1 MKIFNQLGYKVLDIE
16 VDDNSYRHRVIM
28 GEHSLTL
35 YYSLPEHVELPVGSY
50 CEFQGE
56 TFTLERPEAFK
67 MKHSRY
73 FEYTVTME
81 APEAKAK
88 IWKFR
93 NTVDGRLKFSLT
105 AKPVEH
111 LQMFVDNMNRR
122 DKGWTVGDC
131 IDGVEQCINYDHA
144 FCLDAL
150 KQQASEFKTE
160 YEFKGK
166 RVSLKKVE
174 YNKTYPLP
182 LSYGR
187 GNGFKSGVGRTNTGE
202 QPPVEILYVQGG
214 TDNLDPSKYGASELR
229 LPKSQ
234 QLGFDGEHFDTE
246 DGFNQDSSRLY
257 ITDEDGLSIRRYDK
271 QLASLAEDSLDCSS
285 ISPKR
290 VGEVSKVITVDA
302 ETNFYDFTDTTIPE
316 TLNFEECLIEGE
328 TMTVIFQTGMLAGRE
343 FEVKYYHEAKTV
355 RGVKKEA
362 RRFELVPQEIDGQT
376 MPNETFKPREGDK
389 YAVFNCMMPDA
400 YICDNK
406 TKTGAS
412 WDMFREAVKYLFDN
426 EDTKLTFTGELDGI
440 WAKKDWLNIGG
451 RIVLGGFIRFTDP
464 RFQPDPVLVR
474 ITGIKDY
481 INKPYS
487 PVIELS
493 NTTVSGGVSSTLK
506 ELQSQEVLIEDNQRA
521 ALQFT
526 KRRFRDARETIAM
539 LEASL
544 LDNFTGSISPIAV
557 QTMSLLVGDE
567 SLQFRFVSSR
577 TNPVQVAHA
586 ITWDNEQ
593 KQLTA
598 EAGII
603 QHMTLGIS
611 SLSSSHDTSEYRFW
625 DVEEY
630 MSGRIEEGE
639 KKFYLY
645 AKVSE
650 TGQTGS
656 FLLSETAIKMGQV
669 SGFYHLLVGV
679 LNSEYD
685 GERSFVTLYG
695 FTEVL
700 PGRVTTD
707 RVVSGDGQS
716 YFDMIANALKLGNKL
731 SFNTQGDGLLRLRG
745 TLVQNEGGDES
756 YIGCYRGVWNA
767 AYVYYNGD
775 EVTFTA
781 NGLTSTYRYVYAT
794 PSRGVVPTNPTYW
807 QILAE
812 GQKGDKGD
820 KGDDGA
826 DGIDG
831 LSPNTAYK
839 STVFKRSNTAPT
851 TPTGGSYANPVPT
864 GWSDGVPSG
873 EEKLWASTRIFS
885 SDGLDP
891 QQASWTTPRQMT
903 DTADFDVEFS
913 SVDNPS
919 APTGHPNTNSQWTNT
934 ASKATIWMATAV
946 KNNGV
951 WGAWQISRIKGE
963 KGEDGTSIKIKGTVS
978 SVSDLP
984 TPPADS
990 SDCYIV
996 GQNLYVWDGDSWVNA
1011 GQFKGDKG
1019 DSGADGLDG
1028 VNAYVHIKYAK
1039 SLTEG
1044 DWSDNNGETP
1054 DKYIG
1059 IYCDSLPTDSMT
1071 WSKYSWSKWKGDDGF
1086 GYEYIYKRTTNQIAP
1101 STPTTTSQNDDY
1113 VPSGWTDN
1121 PSGVSADYPY
1131 EWVCYRKKVDG
1142 VWGAFKGSAS
1152 DPTQASL
1159 WARYALPTNI
1169 NLLEGTGF
1177 QNEEFKRF
1185 WDVVDSCSVKSGVT
1199 VNDYKGNILTGTS
1212 GYQGRNAFR
1221 VGTKYSLNSINYKE
1235 VLRQPIRKKLKPS
1248 TWYTL
1253 SYWQRCSADSFM
1265 YEDITGSG
1273 YPFKRYELCLR
1284 SGQKYRCSVT
1294 GFVSSAA
1301 YLAGLSLSVFIYN
1314 SDWSWSKSV
1323 HIKSMA
1329 ETTATIDFDNV
1340 PADGTYYIGVYAYPN
1355 TETREDVTIR
1365 RLYLYNLNAH
1375 AAAYIFPSII
1385 DTSYAGIVDGVSKT
1399 LNSDGATYH
1408 GHGYWAFHSFTF
1420 RTKATIPT
1428 AEQYVLFRLL
1438 PALTEAGNIY
1448 HTDICMPKLEEGKEA
1463 TPYTEHDNDGHA
1475 PYYELR
1481 YAKNASTSVPPSLDI
1496 TALEPSGWST
1506 IQPSVSAFEYL
1517 WMTTAKKNFD
1527 GSLLE
1532 TWSTPVRVTPYDG
1545 KDGRDGVN
1553 GSSPVMVY
1561 RGVYDSSKTYYG
1573 NANRLDCVKSGD
1585 TYYIARIDAGT
1596 FSNVAPPNTNKW
1608 NSFGASFESVAT
1620 NLLLAENANIGDWFM
1635 SGGKIVS
1642 TLSSG
1647 DIIELD
1653 AKNNRI
1659 YIKSATS
1666 GGDYAVET
1674 GLGSQ
1679 IELNAATGIIEAR
1692 SNGSTSAVSYMS
1704 PSGIFANRAG
1714 TRCVAASSGLDQR
1727 AAICGLGYGN
1737 LNKTEWDTGESTLL
1751 AAVYGYA
1758 SNSGTAPA
1766 FGGYFFNLKANGLT
1780 LGIKKIF
1787 GTSTST
1793 TYLTDAQTLVVGL
1806 SSVKQNV
1813 YLPASDKQGQ
1823 TIILK
1828 QLWTGYMRV
1837 YPRSG
1842 YKLFDDSTENEY
1854 YDVGQGQ
1861 CLIAHFVK
1869 FSINGENVSVW
1880 TLSRFKY

>member
-316 TLNFEECLIEGE
+316 TLNFEDCLIEGE

-376 MPNETFKPREGDK
+376 MPNETFKPSEGDK

-406 TKTGAS
+406 TKKGAS

-493 NTTVSGGVSSTLK
+493 NTTVSGSVSSTLK

-745 TLVQNEGGDES
+745 TIVQNEGGDES

-781 NGLTSTYRYVYAT
+781 NGLTSTYRYVYST

-919 APTGHPNTNSQWTNT
+919 APSGHPNTNSQWTNT

-984 TPPADS
+984 TPPADP

-996 GQNLYVWDGDSWVNA
+996 GQNLYVWDGDSWINA

-1039 SLTEG
+1039 SLKTN

-1059 IYCDSLPTDSMT
+1059 IYCDSLPTDSLT

-1086 GYEYIYKRTTNQIAP
+1086 GYEYIYKRTTSSSAP
-1101 STPTTTSQNDDY
+1101 STPTGTSQNDDY
-1113 VPSGWTDN
+1113 VPSGWTDD
-1121 PSGVSADYPY
+1121 PSGVNGTYKY
-1131 EWVCYRKKVDG
+1131 EWLCYRKKVDG
-1142 VWGAFKGSAS
+1142 KWGSFIGSA
-1152 DPTQASL
+1152 ANNAVAAL
-1159 WARYALPTNI
+1159 WAKF
-1169 NLLEGTGF
+1169 GTDG
-1177 QNEEFKRF
+1177 
-1185 WDVVDSCSVKSGVT
+1185 
-1199 VNDYKGNILTGTS
+1199 
-1212 GYQGRNAFR
+1212 
-1221 VGTKYSLNSINYKE
+1221 
-1235 VLRQPIRKKLKPS
+1235 
-1248 TWYTL
+1248 
-1253 SYWQRCSADSFM
+1253 
-1265 YEDITGSG
+1265 
-1273 YPFKRYELCLR
+1273 
-1284 SGQKYRCSVT
+1284 
-1294 GFVSSAA
+1294 
-1301 YLAGLSLSVFIYN
+1301 
-1314 SDWSWSKSV
+1314 
-1323 HIKSMA
+1323 
-1329 ETTATIDFDNV
+1329 
-1340 PADGTYYIGVYAYPN
+1340 ADG
-1355 TETREDVTIR
+1355 
-1365 RLYLYNLNAH
+1365 
-1375 AAAYIFPSII
+1375 S
-1385 DTSYAGIVDGVSKT
+1385 DG
-1399 LNSDGATYH
+1399 SDGA
-1408 GHGYWAFHSFTF
+1408 
-1420 RTKATIPT
+1420 
-1428 AEQYVLFRLL
+1428 
-1438 PALTEAGNIY
+1438 
-1448 HTDICMPKLEEGKEA
+1448 D
-1463 TPYTEHDNDGHA
+1463 A
-1475 PYYELR
+1475 PYYEIR
-1481 YAKNASTSVPPSLDI
+1481 YAKNGSTTTAPSLTK
-1496 TALEPSGWST
+1496 TALNPSGWT
-1506 IQPSVSAFEYL
+1506 TTQPSVSTGYYL
-1517 WMTTAKKNFD
+1517 WMTIAKKSAD
-1527 GSLLE
+1527 GSTLIE
-1532 TWSTPVRVTPYDG
+1532 QWSTPIRITPYDG
-1545 KDGRDGVN
+1545 TDGKDGK
-1553 GSSPVMVY
+1553 SYAPVMVY
-1561 RGVYDSSKTYYG
+1561 RGVYSASKTYYG

-1674 GLGSQ
+1674 GLGSK

-1737 LNKTEWDTGESTLL
+1737 LNKTERESGESTLL

>member
-316 TLNFEECLIEGE
+316 TLNFEDCLIEGE

-343 FEVKYYHEAKTV
+343 FEVKYYHKAKTV

-376 MPNETFKPREGDK
+376 MPNETFKPSEGDK

-493 NTTVSGGVSSTLK
+493 NTTVSGSVSSTLK

-544 LDNFTGSISPIAV
+544 LENFTGSISPIAV

-781 NGLTSTYRYVYAT
+781 NGLTSTCRYVYAT

-919 APTGHPNTNSQWTNT
+919 APTGHPNTNRQWTNT
-934 ASKATIWMATAV
+934 ASEATIWMATAV

-984 TPPADS
+984 TPPADP

-1039 SLTEG
+1039 SLTTN
-1044 DWSDNNGETP
+1044 DWSANNGETP

-1086 GYEYIYKRTTNQIAP
+1086 GYEYIYKRTTTSSAP
-1101 STPTTTSQNDDY
+1101 STPTGTSQNDDY
-1113 VPSGWTDN
+1113 VPSGWTDD
-1121 PSGVSADYPY
+1121 PSGVNGTYKY
-1131 EWVCYRKKVDG
+1131 EWLCYRKKVDG
-1142 VWGAFKGSAS
+1142 KWGSFIGSA
-1152 DPTQASL
+1152 ANNAVAAL
-1159 WARYALPTNI
+1159 WAKF
-1169 NLLEGTGF
+1169 GTDG
-1177 QNEEFKRF
+1177 
-1185 WDVVDSCSVKSGVT
+1185 
-1199 VNDYKGNILTGTS
+1199 
-1212 GYQGRNAFR
+1212 
-1221 VGTKYSLNSINYKE
+1221 
-1235 VLRQPIRKKLKPS
+1235 
-1248 TWYTL
+1248 
-1253 SYWQRCSADSFM
+1253 
-1265 YEDITGSG
+1265 
-1273 YPFKRYELCLR
+1273 
-1284 SGQKYRCSVT
+1284 
-1294 GFVSSAA
+1294 
-1301 YLAGLSLSVFIYN
+1301 
-1314 SDWSWSKSV
+1314 
-1323 HIKSMA
+1323 
-1329 ETTATIDFDNV
+1329 
-1340 PADGTYYIGVYAYPN
+1340 ADG
-1355 TETREDVTIR
+1355 
-1365 RLYLYNLNAH
+1365 
-1375 AAAYIFPSII
+1375 S
-1385 DTSYAGIVDGVSKT
+1385 DG
-1399 LNSDGATYH
+1399 SDGA
-1408 GHGYWAFHSFTF
+1408 
-1420 RTKATIPT
+1420 
-1428 AEQYVLFRLL
+1428 
-1438 PALTEAGNIY
+1438 
-1448 HTDICMPKLEEGKEA
+1448 D
-1463 TPYTEHDNDGHA
+1463 A
-1475 PYYELR
+1475 PYYEIR
-1481 YAKNASTSVPPSLDI
+1481 YAKNGSTTTAPSLTK
-1496 TALEPSGWST
+1496 TALNPSGWST
-1506 IQPSVSAFEYL
+1506 TQPSVSTGYYL
-1517 WMTTAKKNFD
+1517 WMTIAKKSAD
-1527 GSLLE
+1527 GSTLIE
-1532 TWSTPVRVTPYDG
+1532 QWSTPIRITPYDG
-1545 KDGRDGVN
+1545 TDGKDGK
-1553 GSSPVMVY
+1553 SYAPVMVY
-1561 RGVYDSSKTYYG
+1561 RGVYSASKTYYG

-1674 GLGSQ
+1674 GLGSK

-1737 LNKTEWDTGESTLL
+1737 LNKTEWESGESTLL

-1787 GTSTST
+1787 GKSTTT
-1793 TYLTDAQTLVVGL
+1793 TYLTDEQTLVVGL

>member
-246 DGFNQDSSRLY
+246 DGFNKDSSRLY

-316 TLNFEECLIEGE
+316 TLNFEDCLIEGE

-400 YICDNK
+400 YICDNG
-406 TKTGAS
+406 TKKGAS

-493 NTTVSGGVSSTLK
+493 NTTVSGSVSSTLK

-919 APTGHPNTNSQWTNT
+919 APSGHPNTNSQWTNT

-984 TPPADS
+984 NPPADP

-1086 GYEYIYKRTTNQIAP
+1086 GYEYIYKRTTTSSAP
-1101 STPTTTSQNDDY
+1101 STPTTTSQSDDY
-1113 VPSGWTDN
+1113 VPSGWTDD
-1121 PSGVSADYPY
+1121 PSGVNATYKY
-1131 EWVCYRKKVDG
+1131 EWLCYRKKVDG
-1142 VWGAFKGSAS
+1142 KWGKFIGSA
-1152 DPTQASL
+1152 ANNAVAAL
-1159 WARYALPTNI
+1159 WAKY
-1169 NLLEGTGF
+1169 GTDG
-1177 QNEEFKRF
+1177 
-1185 WDVVDSCSVKSGVT
+1185 
-1199 VNDYKGNILTGTS
+1199 
-1212 GYQGRNAFR
+1212 
-1221 VGTKYSLNSINYKE
+1221 
-1235 VLRQPIRKKLKPS
+1235 
-1248 TWYTL
+1248 
-1253 SYWQRCSADSFM
+1253 
-1265 YEDITGSG
+1265 
-1273 YPFKRYELCLR
+1273 
-1284 SGQKYRCSVT
+1284 
-1294 GFVSSAA
+1294 
-1301 YLAGLSLSVFIYN
+1301 
-1314 SDWSWSKSV
+1314 
-1323 HIKSMA
+1323 
-1329 ETTATIDFDNV
+1329 
-1340 PADGTYYIGVYAYPN
+1340 ADG
-1355 TETREDVTIR
+1355 
-1365 RLYLYNLNAH
+1365 
-1375 AAAYIFPSII
+1375 S
-1385 DTSYAGIVDGVSKT
+1385 DG
-1399 LNSDGATYH
+1399 SDGA
-1408 GHGYWAFHSFTF
+1408 
-1420 RTKATIPT
+1420 
-1428 AEQYVLFRLL
+1428 
-1438 PALTEAGNIY
+1438 
-1448 HTDICMPKLEEGKEA
+1448 D
-1463 TPYTEHDNDGHA
+1463 A
-1475 PYYELR
+1475 PYYEIR
-1481 YAKNASTSVPPSLDI
+1481 YAKNGSTTSAPSLTK
-1496 TALEPSGWST
+1496 TALNPSGWST
-1506 IQPSVSAFEYL
+1506 TQPSVSTGYYL
-1517 WMTTAKKNFD
+1517 WMTIAKKSAD
-1527 GSLLE
+1527 GSTLIE
-1532 TWSTPVRVTPYDG
+1532 QWSTPIRITPYDG
-1545 KDGRDGVN
+1545 TDGKDGK
-1553 GSSPVMVY
+1553 SYAPVMVY
-1561 RGVYDSSKTYYG
+1561 RGVYSASKTYYG

-1737 LNKTEWDTGESTLL
+1737 LNKTEWESGESTLL

-1787 GTSTST
+1787 GTSTSS
-1793 TYLTDAQTLVVGL
+1793 TYLTDDQTLVVGL

-1869 FSINGENVSVW
+1869 FAINGENVSVW

>member
-187 GNGFKSGVGRTNTGE
+187 GNGFKSGVGRTNTGDT
-202 QPPVEILYVQGG
+202 PPVEILYVQGG
-214 TDNLDPSKYGASELR
+214 SDNLDPSKYGASELR
-229 LPKSQ
+229 LPKGK
-234 QLGFDGEHFDTE
+234 QLGYDGEHFDTE
-246 DGFNQDSSRLY
+246 DGFNKAASRLY

-271 QLASLAEDSLDCSS
+271 QLSSLAEDSLDCSS
-285 ISPKR
+285 ICPKR
-290 VGEVSKVITVDA
+290 VGIVSKVITVDRKN
-302 ETNFYDFTDTTIPE
+302 NFYDFTDTTIPE
-316 TLNFEECLIEGE
+316 SLNFEDCLIEGE
-328 TMTVIFQTGMLAGRE
+328 TMTVIFQSGMLAGRE
-343 FEVKYYHEAKTV
+343 FEVKYYHQEKTV
-355 RGVKKEA
+355 REVQKEA
-362 RRFELVPQEIDGQT
+362 RRFEIVPQEIDGQT
-376 MPNETFKPREGDK
+376 MPNETFKPSEGDK
-389 YAVFNCMMPDA
+389 YAVFKCMMPDA
-400 YICDNK
+400 YICDDD

-412 WDMFREAVKYLFDN
+412 WDMFREAVKYIHDN
-426 EDTKLTFTGELDGI
+426 EDTKFTFTGELDGI

-451 RIVLGGFIRFTDP
+451 RIVLGGFILFTDP
-464 RFQPDPVLVR
+464 RFQPDGVLVR

-506 ELQSQEVLIEDNQRA
+506 ELQAQEVLIEDNQRA

-598 EAGII
+598 DAGII

-625 DVEEY
+625 DVENY
-630 MSGRIEEGE
+630 ISGRIEEGE

-707 RVVSGDGQS
+707 RIVSGSGTS
-716 YFDMIANALKLGNKL
+716 YFDMLNNAMKLG
-731 SFNTQGDGLLRLRG
+731 SVFDFNSQGDGKLRLQG
-745 TLVQNEGGDES
+745 TIVQSQSGVEE
-756 YIGCYRGVWNA
+756 YIGCYRGVYNA
-767 AYVYYNGD
+767 AYTYYRGD
-775 EVTFTA
+775 EVTYTA
-781 NGLTSTYRYVYAT
+781 AGLTSTYRYIYAT
-794 PSRGVVPTNPTYW
+794 PTKGVSPKFPVYW
-807 QILAE
+807 QIIAAGSK
-812 GQKGDKGD
+812 GQ
-820 KGDDGA
+820 DGA
-826 DGIDG
+826 DGTSVSIKG
-831 LSPNTAYK
+831 TLS
-839 STVFKRSNTAPT
+839 SESELPT
-851 TPTGGSYANPVPT
+851 TGTAGDAYIIGGNLYVWN
-864 GWSDGVPSG
+864 
-873 EEKLWASTRIFS
+873 S
-885 SDGLDP
+885 SKWENVG
-891 QQASWTTPRQMT
+891 
-903 DTADFDVEFS
+903 
-913 SVDNPS
+913 
-919 APTGHPNTNSQWTNT
+919 
-934 ASKATIWMATAV
+934 
-946 KNNGV
+946 
-951 WGAWQISRIKGE
+951 RIKGE
-963 KGEDGTSIKIKGTVS
+963 KG
-978 SVSDLP
+978 
-984 TPPADS
+984 
-990 SDCYIV
+990 
-996 GQNLYVWDGDSWVNA
+996 
-1011 GQFKGDKG
+1011 DKG
-1019 DSGADGLDG
+1019 D
-1028 VNAYVHIKYAK
+1028 
-1039 SLTEG
+1039 
-1044 DWSDNNGETP
+1044 NG
-1054 DKYIG
+1054 G
-1059 IYCDSLPTDSMT
+1059 
-1071 WSKYSWSKWKGDDGF
+1071 
-1086 GYEYIYKRTTNQIAP
+1086 
-1101 STPTTTSQNDDY
+1101 
-1113 VPSGWTDN
+1113 
-1121 PSGVSADYPY
+1121 
-1131 EWVCYRKKVDG
+1131 
-1142 VWGAFKGSAS
+1142 
-1152 DPTQASL
+1152 
-1159 WARYALPTNI
+1159 
-1169 NLLEGTGF
+1169 
-1177 QNEEFKRF
+1177 
-1185 WDVVDSCSVKSGVT
+1185 
-1199 VNDYKGNILTGTS
+1199 
-1212 GYQGRNAFR
+1212 
-1221 VGTKYSLNSINYKE
+1221 
-1235 VLRQPIRKKLKPS
+1235 
-1248 TWYTL
+1248 
-1253 SYWQRCSADSFM
+1253 
-1265 YEDITGSG
+1265 
-1273 YPFKRYELCLR
+1273 
-1284 SGQKYRCSVT
+1284 
-1294 GFVSSAA
+1294 
-1301 YLAGLSLSVFIYN
+1301 
-1314 SDWSWSKSV
+1314 
-1323 HIKSMA
+1323 
-1329 ETTATIDFDNV
+1329 
-1340 PADGTYYIGVYAYPN
+1340 DGT
-1355 TETREDVTIR
+1355 
-1365 RLYLYNLNAH
+1365 
-1375 AAAYIFPSII
+1375 
-1385 DTSYAGIVDGVSKT
+1385 DG
-1399 LNSDGATYH
+1399 N
-1408 GHGYWAFHSFTF
+1408 
-1420 RTKATIPT
+1420 
-1428 AEQYVLFRLL
+1428 
-1438 PALTEAGNIY
+1438 
-1448 HTDICMPKLEEGKEA
+1448 
-1463 TPYTEHDNDGHA
+1463 YTE
-1475 PYYELR
+1475 LR
-1481 YAKNASTSVPPSLDI
+1481 FAVNGSTSTPPSLTK
-1496 TALEPSGWST
+1496 TALNPSGWST
-1506 IQPSVSAFEYL
+1506 TVPSVGTAQYL
-1517 WMTTAKKNFD
+1517 WMTLAVKTGD
-1527 GSLLE
+1527 GTDLVSQ
-1532 TWSTPVRVTPYDG
+1532 WSTPIRMTPYDG
-1545 KDGRDGVN
+1545 KDGATGK
-1553 GSSPVMVY
+1553 SPVMVF

-1573 NANRLDCVKSGD
+1573 NSNRLDCVKYSD

-1642 TLSSG
+1642 TLSSE

-1653 AKNNRI
+1653 AKNKRI
-1659 YIKSATS
+1659 YVKSAKS
-1666 GGDYAVET
+1666 GGEYAVET

-1679 IELNAATGIIEAR
+1679 IELNAARGVIEAR
-1692 SNGSTSAVSYMS
+1692 SNGSTSAVSYVS

-1737 LNKTEWDTGESTLL
+1737 LNKWGSDESTFL

-1766 FGGYFFNLKANGLT
+1766 FGGYFFDLKANGLT

-1787 GTSTST
+1787 GTSTSST
-1793 TYLTDAQTLVVGL
+1793 NLTDAQTLVVGL

-1828 QLWTGYMRV
+1828 QLATGSMRV

-1861 CLIAHFVK
+1861 CLIVHFVK
-1869 FSINGENVSVW
+1869 FAINGENVSVW
-1880 TLSRFKY
+1880 TLSRFKF

>member
-316 TLNFEECLIEGE
+316 TLNFEDCLIEGE

-389 YAVFNCMMPDA
+389 YAGFNCMMPDA

-493 NTTVSGGVSSTLK
+493 NTTVSGSVSSTLK
-506 ELQSQEVLIEDNQRA
+506 ELQAQEVLIEDNQRA

-794 PSRGVVPTNPTYW
+794 PSRGVPPTIVTYW
-807 QILAE
+807 QVVAAGAKGDAGKDGTSVKILGTLSSTTE
-812 GQKGDKGD
+812 LPTSGNTQGDGYLINGELYVWDGSKWNNVGSIKGDKGDTGD
-820 KGDDGA
+820 KGDDGMDA
-826 DGIDG
+826 PYYEIRYAKNG
-831 LSPNTAYK
+831 
-839 STVFKRSNTAPT
+839 STT
-851 TPTGGSYANPVPT
+851 
-864 GWSDGVPSG
+864 
-873 EEKLWASTRIFS
+873 
-885 SDGLDP
+885 
-891 QQASWTTPRQMT
+891 
-903 DTADFDVEFS
+903 
-913 SVDNPS
+913 S
-919 APTGHPNTNSQWTNT
+919 APSLTNT
-934 ASKATIWMATAV
+934 AL
-946 KNNGV
+946 N
-951 WGAWQISRIKGE
+951 
-963 KGEDGTSIKIKGTVS
+963 
-978 SVSDLP
+978 
-984 TPPADS
+984 
-990 SDCYIV
+990 
-996 GQNLYVWDGDSWVNA
+996 
-1011 GQFKGDKG
+1011 
-1019 DSGADGLDG
+1019 
-1028 VNAYVHIKYAK
+1028 
-1039 SLTEG
+1039 
-1044 DWSDNNGETP
+1044 
-1054 DKYIG
+1054 
-1059 IYCDSLPTDSMT
+1059 
-1071 WSKYSWSKWKGDDGF
+1071 
-1086 GYEYIYKRTTNQIAP
+1086 
-1101 STPTTTSQNDDY
+1101 
-1113 VPSGWTDN
+1113 PSGWTT
-1121 PSGVSADYPY
+1121 
-1131 EWVCYRKKVDG
+1131 
-1142 VWGAFKGSAS
+1142 
-1152 DPTQASL
+1152 TQ
-1159 WARYALPTNI
+1159 
-1169 NLLEGTGF
+1169 
-1177 QNEEFKRF
+1177 
-1185 WDVVDSCSVKSGVT
+1185 
-1199 VNDYKGNILTGTS
+1199 
-1212 GYQGRNAFR
+1212 
-1221 VGTKYSLNSINYKE
+1221 
-1235 VLRQPIRKKLKPS
+1235 
-1248 TWYTL
+1248 
-1253 SYWQRCSADSFM
+1253 
-1265 YEDITGSG
+1265 
-1273 YPFKRYELCLR
+1273 
-1284 SGQKYRCSVT
+1284 
-1294 GFVSSAA
+1294 
-1301 YLAGLSLSVFIYN
+1301 
-1314 SDWSWSKSV
+1314 
-1323 HIKSMA
+1323 
-1329 ETTATIDFDNV
+1329 
-1340 PADGTYYIGVYAYPN
+1340 
-1355 TETREDVTIR
+1355 
-1365 RLYLYNLNAH
+1365 
-1375 AAAYIFPSII
+1375 PSIS
-1385 DTSYAGIVDGVSKT
+1385 T
-1399 LNSDGATYH
+1399 
-1408 GHGYWAFHSFTF
+1408 GY
-1420 RTKATIPT
+1420 
-1428 AEQYVLFRLL
+1428 
-1438 PALTEAGNIY
+1438 
-1448 HTDICMPKLEEGKEA
+1448 
-1463 TPYTEHDNDGHA
+1463 
-1475 PYYELR
+1475 
-1481 YAKNASTSVPPSLDI
+1481 
-1496 TALEPSGWST
+1496 
-1506 IQPSVSAFEYL
+1506 YL
-1517 WMTTAKKNFD
+1517 WMTIAKKTAD
-1527 GSLLE
+1527 GSSLIE
-1532 TWSTPVRVTPYDG
+1532 QWSKPIRITPYDG
-1545 KDGRDGVN
+1545 TDGKN

-1561 RGVYDSSKTYYG
+1561 RGVYSASKTYYG

-1659 YIKSATS
+1659 YIKSASS

-1674 GLGSQ
+1674 GLGSK

-1793 TYLTDAQTLVVGL
+1793 TNLTDAQTLVVGL